1 MKQLQELQLLAW
13 HVASALP
20 TRQAGLLVIAANSLA
35 PARPHNNFVRLS
47 CRLMHESTMKTSS
60 YRYLDAVKPLSCHQ
74 KEVLRNTALD
84 ERTARPMVDGDPA
97 PAPAPGPPP
106 ARRGRRHR
114 PYLGPSLPLAG
125 LRLRCPS
132 NIFGSAP
139 RASEAGPVAV
149 AAVAVGVRG

>member
-60 YRYLDAVKPLSCHQ
+60 YRYLDAETFV
-74 KEVLRNTALD
+74 
-84 ERTARPMVDGDPA
+84 M
-97 PAPAPGPPP
+97 PPEGG
-106 ARRGRRHR
+106 AQEYGTGRADRKAH
-114 PYLGPSLPLAG
+114 GG
-125 LRLRCPS
+125 W
-132 NIFGSAP
+132 
-139 RASEAGPVAV
+139 
-149 AAVAVGVRG
+149 